1 MPVHNALPHL
11 DAAVRSILT
20 QSFSDFEFLI
30 YDDASTDGSLDRL
43 RHWAASDGRI
53 KLFEGKR
60 QLGPALSSRF
70 IAEKA
75 TCALVARMDA
85 DDLAHPDRLLRQV
98 ELLQTDP
105 EIGLVASLCD
115 VIDGDG
121 RHLRKPEYW
130 RLARASNFAP
140 FPHGSMTY
148 RHEIYE
154 RSGGYRAESEYW
166 EDQDLIL
173 RMAALARVAI
183 IPEALY
189 QNRLTLG
196 STRVTSDHERV
207 ERAVDLM
214 YRSMASYEQQ
224 GEYEALVAPGAAR
237 PAKFDPR
244 VFIAS
249 GSLTLWAGGRPKVLR
264 RLLARGRLRPDLRT
278 LVALVWATWADLS
291 PGSLRT
297 VLKMLLRSRNRLG
310 GTSRLS
316 EPVYWSPGS
325 RLQSARLKSGR

>member
-11 DAAVRSILT
+11 DAAVRSILA

-30 YDDASTDGSLDRL
+30 YDDASTDGSKDRAH
-43 RHWAASDGRI
+43 HWAASDDRI

-98 ELLQTDP
+98 ELLESDR

-115 VIDGDG
+115 VIDGGG

-130 RLARASNFAP
+130 RLARASSFAP

-148 RHEIYE
+148 RREIYD

-173 RMAALARVAI
+173 RMARHARIAI

-214 YRSMASYEQQ
+214 YRSMASYEQH
-224 GEYEALVAPGAAR
+224 GEYEALVAPGAPRA
-237 PAKFDPR
+237 AKFDPR

-264 RLLARGRLRPDLRT
+264 RLLARGRLRPDLGT
-278 LVALVWATWADLS
+278 FVALVWACWAELS

-297 VLKMLLRSRNRLG
+297 VLKMLLRWRNRLG
-310 GTSRLS
+310 GTTDLAG
-316 EPVYWSPGS
+316 PVYWSPGS
-325 RLQSARLKSGR
+325 RLQSTRLTSGR